1 MDDRGIARCCGAS
14 ALASGRPGF
23 SVCSIKPDRCRPGWG
38 DEVSI
43 VALPAN
49 RHGGR
54 APHFAMGGPHGG
66 GGPHGTPL
74 RLGTRS
80 RQGGG
85 RPAEH
90 RFTVRGS
97 GKSVA
102 RCHRTVL
109 AYWKFE
115 SISLQR
121 RVRRTFAS
129 RRCPRPMGADGAF
142 TNRRATVGTA
152 LAGRGNQ
159 PFLCSAARAQ
169 ANRVAD
175 RRDGIHLER
184 WSAAWSLALG
194 NDQRSNRNLAW
205 WLMHEHPARLNVVY
219 ETGTRV

>member
-85 RPAEH
+85 RPAERTASRWEAAANPWLGAIGRCSRTGSSNPSLSSRESRELAPAFRRKH
-90 RFTVRGS
+90 RF
-97 GKSVA
+97 A
-102 RCHRTVL
+102 
-109 AYWKFE
+109 E
-115 SISLQR
+115 
-121 RVRRTFAS
+121 
-129 RRCPRPMGADGAF
+129 
-142 TNRRATVGTA
+142 
-152 LAGRGNQ
+152 
-159 PFLCSAARAQ
+159 
-169 ANRVAD
+169 
-175 RRDGIHLER
+175 RD
-184 WSAAWSLALG
+184 SLA
-194 NDQRSNRNLAW
+194 NLDHDF
-205 WLMHEHPARLNVVY
+205 LPFKPRRLNKIRSASVRKIY
-219 ETGTRV
+219 HS